1 MPEAL
6 IIDAVRSPRG
16 KGKATGAL
24 HDLHPQELLAQV
36 LNALCRRVGIDPADV
51 DDVQI
56 GNASGEGDHGM
67 CIGRLSVL
75 AAGWP
80 VSVPA
85 VTVNRYCGSG
95 QQAVTHA
102 ATAIS
107 AGHQDAVVAGGVESM
122 SRLTGT
128 VPRFDANNPDL
139 LTRHPLVPQGISADL
154 IATLEGYSRDDVDG
168 YALRS
173 HRRAAAAAKD
183 DRFDA
188 SIIAI
193 VNADNEIAL
202 DHDEHLRPNTTLTDL
217 AALRPSFERLGAVTA
232 DGYPDSFDAMAR
244 RRYPEA
250 DPIRHVHHAGNS
262 AGVVDGAAAMLL
274 ASPEF
279 AQRRE
284 LAARARVVMTAVAG
298 AEPVIMLT
306 APADA
311 SRKCL
316 AAARMSVSD
325 IDLWEINEAF
335 AAVVLKAERDLMLDA
350 ERVNVNGG
358 AIALGHPIGAS
369 GPILIQTVLDELER
383 RDLSTALVTMCTGAG
398 MATATIIERV

>member
-128 VPRFDANNPDL
+128 IPRFDANNPDL

-173 HRRAAAAAKD
+173 HQRAAAAAKD
-183 DRFDA
+183 GRFDA

-279 AQRRE
+279 ARRRE
-284 LAARARVVMTAVAG
+284 LAARARVVMTAAAG

-335 AAVVLKAERDLMLDA
+335 AAVVLKAERDLVLDA